1 MEVLTRAFY
10 AQHDTRTPVT
20 IGVIAMGLNVVL
32 SFILSGWFARLG
44 WMPHGG
50 LALANSVATALEATA
65 LFVTMRRRL
74 KGIKG
79 DTLLRGVVYSSTGT
93 LVMGL
98 AVLLIHYAL
107 SARPV
112 WVNVF
117 LGILGGGSAYALTMA
132 ALRVPELKEVLQ
144 AIRRRLW
151 KTG

>member
-1 MEVLTRAFY
+1 
-10 AQHDTRTPVT
+10 
-20 IGVIAMGLNVVL
+20 MGLNVVL
-32 SFILSGWFARLG
+32 SFILSGWIARLG